1 MCNDCYDNDTQQAN
15 AQLIVT
21 AVNSHEANVKRI
33 EQLEN
38 ALHQIAYASDPI
50 NELQKDSWI
59 NTARTISQEA
69 LSTNINPA

>member
-33 EQLEN
+33 EELEKH
-38 ALHQIAYASDPI
+38 LSIMIDLTVSYANKLNVSGDYI
-50 NELQKDSWI
+50 DQVI
-59 NTARTISQEA
+59 HARTA
-69 LSTNINPA
+69 LNY